1 LGPNWTAGPQLAVQ
15 IIPTCKKSMKVALIK
30 YNAGNVQSVRYA
42 LERLGVEAELTDDPE
57 KISTADR
64 VIFPGQ
70 GEASSAMAYLKE
82 RNLDQV
88 IREVKQ
94 PFLGVCLGLQ
104 LLCTHSEE
112 NNTPC
117 LGIFP
122 QLVKRFIPSESGQEK
137 VPHVGWNSIEN
148 LVDNPLLKDLPDA
161 KHLYFVHS
169 YYATLGEGTLATTH
183 YIQDFTAILHR
194 ANFWAIQAHPEKS
207 STLGEK
213 LLENFL
219 ALPST

>member
-1 LGPNWTAGPQLAVQ
+1 MGSSLNT
-15 IIPTCKKSMKVALIK
+15 SMKVVLIK
-30 YNAGNVQSVRYA
+30 YNAGNVQSVQYA
-42 LERLGVEAELTDDPE
+42 LERLGVEAELTDDIE
-57 KISTADR
+57 KIRAADR

-70 GEASSAMAYLKE
+70 GEASSAIAYLKE

-88 IREVKQ
+88 IREIKQ

-112 NNTPC
+112 NDTDC

-122 QLVKRFIPSESGQEK
+122 VKVKRFIPSASEQEK
-137 VPHVGWNSIEN
+137 VPHVGWNSLEN
-148 LVDNPLLKDLPDA
+148 LVKNPLLKDLPDS
-161 KHLYFVHS
+161 KFMYYVHS
-169 YYATLGEGTLATTH
+169 YFAELGAHTLATTS
-183 YIQDFTAILHR
+183 YIHDFTAILHR
-194 ANFWAIQAHPEKS
+194 DNYWAIQAHPEKS
-207 STLGEK
+207 GALGEK

>member
-1 LGPNWTAGPQLAVQ
+1 
-15 IIPTCKKSMKVALIK
+15 MKVVLIK
-30 YNAGNVQSVRYA
+30 YNAGNVQSVLYA
-42 LERLGVEAELTDDPE
+42 LERLGVEAELTDEVE
-57 KISTADR
+57 KIRAADR

-82 RNLDQV
+82 RKLDQV
-88 IREVKQ
+88 IQEIKQ

-112 NNTPC
+112 NDTDC

-122 QLVKRFIPSESGQEK
+122 VKVKRFIPSAGGQEK
-137 VPHVGWNSIEN
+137 VPHVGWNSLEN
-148 LVDNPLLKDLPDA
+148 LVKNSLLKDLPDP
-161 KHLYFVHS
+161 KFMYYVHS
-169 YYATLGEGTLATTH
+169 YYAELGEHTLATTT
-183 YIQDFTAILHR
+183 YIHDFTAILHR
-194 ANFWAIQAHPEKS
+194 DNYWAIQAHPEKS

>member
-1 LGPNWTAGPQLAVQ
+1 MEEPILIEMGSSLNA
-15 IIPTCKKSMKVALIK
+15 SMKVVLIK
-30 YNAGNVQSVRYA
+30 YNAGNVQSVLYA
-42 LERLGVEAELTDDPE
+42 LERLGVEAELTDEVE
-57 KISTADR
+57 KIRAADR

-88 IREVKQ
+88 IREIKQ

-112 NNTPC
+112 NDTDC

-122 QLVKRFIPSESGQEK
+122 VKVKRFIPSASEQEK
-137 VPHVGWNSIEN
+137 VPHVGWNSLEN
-148 LVDNPLLKDLPDA
+148 LVKNPLLKDLPDS
-161 KHLYFVHS
+161 KFMYYVHS
-169 YYATLGEGTLATTH
+169 YFAELGEHTLATTS
-183 YIQDFTAILHR
+183 YIHDFTAILHR
-194 ANFWAIQAHPEKS
+194 NNYWAIQAHPEKS
-207 STLGEK
+207 GALGEK

-219 ALPST
+219 DLPST

>member
-1 LGPNWTAGPQLAVQ
+1 LGPNWTAIQ

-112 NNTPC
+112 NNTTC

-122 QLVKRFIPSESGQEK
+122 QLVKRFIPSESRQEK

-161 KHLYFVHS
+161 RHLYYVHS

-194 ANFWAIQAHPEKS
+194 ANYWAIQAHPEKS

>member
-1 LGPNWTAGPQLAVQ
+1 
-15 IIPTCKKSMKVALIK
+15 MKVALIK
-30 YNAGNVQSVRYA
+30 YNAGNVQSVCYA
-42 LERLGVEAELTDDPE
+42 LERLGVEAELTDDPQ

-70 GEASSAMAYLKE
+70 GEASSAMSYLKE

-88 IREVKQ
+88 IRDVKQ

-112 NNTPC
+112 NNTTC

-122 QLVKRFIPSESGQEK
+122 QLVKRFIPSESRQEK

-148 LVDNPLLKDLPDA
+148 LVYNPLLKDLPDA
-161 KHLYFVHS
+161 RHLYYVHS

-194 ANFWAIQAHPEKS
+194 ANYWAIQAHPEKS

>member
-1 LGPNWTAGPQLAVQ
+1 
-15 IIPTCKKSMKVALIK
+15 MKVALIK

-148 LVDNPLLKDLPDA
+148 LVGNPLLKDLPDA
-161 KHLYFVHS
+161 KHLYYVHS

-194 ANFWAIQAHPEKS
+194 ANYWAIQAHPEKS

>member
-1 LGPNWTAGPQLAVQ
+1 
-15 IIPTCKKSMKVALIK
+15 MKVALIK

-42 LERLGVEAELTDDPE
+42 MDRLGVEAELTDDPE

-88 IREVKQ
+88 IRDVKQ

-122 QLVKRFIPSESGQEK
+122 QLVKRFIPSESRQEK

-148 LVDNPLLKDLPDA
+148 LVYNPLLKDLPDA
-161 KHLYFVHS
+161 RHLYYVHS

-194 ANFWAIQAHPEKS
+194 ANYWAIQAHPEKS

-213 LLENFL
+213 VLENFL